1 MNDLQ
6 KRRINQVY
14 KKMSEVLNEYDFL
27 CNDLFKSKNDDFIS
41 ICNKHQNGFDYLEDK
56 KNNDNK
62 WVDYFSEEI
71 RVINGKMES
80 EQIDLTIIEGRMNNI
95 SSKVCS
101 MQNDIRDIKEAVLKL
116 QA

>member
-56 KNNDNK
+56 KT
-62 WVDYFSEEI
+62 
-71 RVINGKMES
+71 
-80 EQIDLTIIEGRMNNI
+80 TIISGLI
-95 SSKVCS
+95 ILVK
-101 MQNDIRDIKEAVLKL
+101 KL
-116 QA
+116 E